1 MNPSTIGEDFFME
14 NANILEKA
22 QYHTWFQHKDSSGYI
37 TLARKTKTGFKQYHY
52 KPNELANHLSK
63 WLGEDI
69 YFSQNTFYKPS
80 RQIETIREL
89 RSLYV
94 DTDCYLLNLDP
105 QWLLGKLQLEFFDQ
119 LIPEPNIIIFSGQG
133 LVLIWLIDPVPY
145 KALPLWQ
152 AVQQYLLQ
160 QLKDFGGDA
169 KASDA
174 ARVFRIDGSINS
186 KNGEEVHVEYR
197 HDYRYALRTLQEEYL
212 PVLKTKKTPS
222 KRGRPKKVQQLF
234 NTYSLHHARLL
245 DLVKLVE
252 LRNYDVKGSREL
264 ICFLY
269 RYWQCCYLSDPDEA
283 IHQTLFFNSQF
294 KEPLPEK
301 EVLRATKSAQKAW
314 DAKSSEEANRLAKE
328 KGYPGAGYNL
338 KNSTLIEWLAITEEE
353 QSHLKTL
360 IGRFE
365 KRKRNTIAKKE
376 KRRNEGVKKREQY
389 LEEQTDITL
398 DKLFLLRKALDKYPN
413 ARRKELAELLNVSVF
428 RIDQLKR
435 EL

>member
-1 MNPSTIGEDFFME
+1 ME
-14 NANILEKA
+14 NATTLKKA
-22 QYHTWFQHKDSSGYI
+22 QHHTWFHHKDSTGYI
-37 TLARKTKTGFKQYHY
+37 TLARKEKNRFVQYHY
-52 KPNELANHLSK
+52 KPSELADNLSK

-80 RQIETIREL
+80 RQIESIREL

-152 AVQQYLLQ
+152 AVQQYLLN
-160 QLKDFGGDA
+160 QLKEFGGDA

-174 ARVFRIDGSINS
+174 ARIFRIDGSVNS

-197 HDYRYALRTLQEEYL
+197 HDYRYTLRTLQEEYL
-212 PVLKTKKTPS
+212 PVLETQKTPI

-252 LRNYDVKGSREL
+252 LRNYDVTGYREL

-269 RYWQCCYLSDPDEA
+269 RYWQCCYLADPAEA

-338 KNSTLIEWLAITEEE
+338 KNSTIIEWLDITEEE

-360 IGRFE
+360 IGSLE
-365 KRKRNTIAKKE
+365 KRKRNTIAKRE
-376 KRRNEGVKKREQY
+376 KRREEGVRTREEY
-389 LEEQTDITL
+389 IGEQKEKTL
-398 DKLFLLRKALDKYPN
+398 DKLFLLNKALNRYPD
-413 ARRKELAELLNVSVF
+413 ATQKELAEKMGVSV
-428 RIDQLKR
+428 RHIKRLLKR
-435 EL
+435 LKENK

>member
-1 MNPSTIGEDFFME
+1 M
-14 NANILEKA
+14 
-22 QYHTWFQHKDSSGYI
+22 
-37 TLARKTKTGFKQYHY
+37 
-52 KPNELANHLSK
+52 
-63 WLGEDI
+63 
-69 YFSQNTFYKPS
+69 
-80 RQIETIREL
+80 
-89 RSLYV
+89 
-94 DTDCYLLNLDP
+94 
-105 QWLLGKLQLEFFDQ
+105 
-119 LIPEPNIIIFSGQG
+119 
-133 LVLIWLIDPVPY
+133 
-145 KALPLWQ
+145 
-152 AVQQYLLQ
+152 
-160 QLKDFGGDA
+160 
-169 KASDA
+169 
-174 ARVFRIDGSINS
+174 
-186 KNGEEVHVEYR
+186 EYR

-269 RYWQCCYLSDPDEA
+269 RYWQCCYLADPDEA

-314 DAKSSEEANRLAKE
+314 DAKSNEEANRLAKE

-365 KRKRNTIAKKE
+365 KRKRNTIAKRE

-389 LEEQTDITL
+389 LEEQNGYNSGQA
-398 DKLFLLRKALDKYPN
+398 LFIEKSIR
-413 ARRKELAELLNVSVF
+413 
-428 RIDQLKR
+428 
-435 EL
+435 